1 MRVPVS
7 LLRRLVAVDVPL
19 DTLVRELNAR
29 VSEIEHLHRFPA
41 REAFAGVQV
50 VRLEEA
56 VARQDGHAR
65 WRLHDGRHLVV
76 GDRFEVVAGGC
87 YAAVLAGSALPDGTT
102 IDARPVAGMESD
114 GALVSEGM
122 LGIGKETARP
132 LRFAPEV
139 PPGAD
144 AWSTLDLDDV
154 VLEFDL
160 EPNRPDLFSLAGVAR
175 DVGAIWGGTVTLP
188 AQADLTKLP
197 ALTTTALRLDTP
209 RARAYL
215 AVELEGITVGPSP
228 QWLQNAVRKLG
239 MRPINNV
246 VDAANLAML
255 ELGEPM
261 HTFDADR
268 LRGDAI
274 VLRMADDGETV
285 TTLDGVER
293 TLTQECLLVCDG
305 AAAGGPSRPIAIAG
319 IMGDSASEVHAGTR
333 RVIVEVAAFDMAAIR
348 RASRRLSLRTEAS
361 LRFEKGLPVA
371 SLEPAAGRLVQL
383 LQEVAGARPV
393 AIARAGVA
401 APARVALPLDRE
413 NLRGRLGMD
422 IDDGGIDR
430 ILRASGCEVTGDTCL
445 APEFRPDLAI
455 PEDLVEEIGR
465 LHGYEHVQSVAPS
478 MALVAP
484 RANPWV
490 TTARRT
496 RRLLTAHGYDEVYL
510 PVWIGDG
517 EIAQYGLDAGSM
529 VKLINPLAE
538 NLCWFRPTSLPHLVE
553 AAVQNRKELERFA
566 FFEVGKTYA
575 RASDGTLVERQHL
588 GALSLGQGDVPA
600 ARDLLVALAR
610 ASGAD
615 ATVTRTTHPHL
626 HPGRTAS
633 VGGWATVGELHPR
646 LVREHGLRE
655 APVVILA
662 DLETLAGLQPALV
675 KFVAPPRFPGMT
687 LDLNVTVP
695 ARTEVAS
702 VLAAVPGTPDLRQA
716 EVVDVWPLAEGA
728 RLTLRFAFNAGDRS
742 LVQDEV
748 TRQMATVRTALEGA
762 GWGVA

>member
-7 LLRRLVAVDVPL
+7 LLRRLVSVDVPL

-65 WRLHDGRHLVV
+65 WRLHDGRHIVV

-87 YAAVLAGSALPDGTT
+87 YAAVLAGSTLPDGTA
-102 IDARPVAGMESD
+102 IDARPVAGLESD

-139 PPGAD
+139 APGAD
-144 AWSTLDLDDV
+144 AWTALELDDV

-175 DVGAIWGGTVTLP
+175 DVGAIWGGAVSLP
-188 AQADLTKLP
+188 AQADLAKLP
-197 ALTTTALRLDTP
+197 VLTTPALRLDTP

-215 AVELEGITVGPSP
+215 AVELDGITVGPSP

-246 VDAANLAML
+246 VDAANLAMI

-268 LRGDAI
+268 LQGDAI

-305 AAAGGPSRPIAIAG
+305 AAAGGASRPIAIAG
-319 IMGDSASEVHAGTR
+319 IMGDSASEVHPGTR

-383 LQEVAGARPV
+383 LQDVAGARPV

-401 APARVALPLDRE
+401 APARVALPLDRG

-422 IDDGGIDR
+422 IDDAAIDR
-430 ILRASGCEVTGDTCL
+430 ILRASGCDVVGDVCH

-510 PVWIGDG
+510 PVWIGDA
-517 EIAQYGLDAGSM
+517 EVTQYGLDAAAM

-553 AAVQNRKELERFA
+553 AAVQNRKELDRFA

-575 RASDGTLVERQHL
+575 RATDGTLVERQHL
-588 GALSLGQGDVPA
+588 GALSLGQGDVLA
-600 ARDLLVALAR
+600 ARDLMVALAR

-626 HPGRTAS
+626 HPGRTVS

-646 LVREHGLRE
+646 LVRENGLRE

-675 KFVAPPRFPGMT
+675 KFVPPPRFPGMT

-702 VLAAVPGTPDLRQA
+702 VLATVPGTPDLRHA

-748 TRQMATVRTALEGA
+748 VRQMATVRTALEGA

>member
-1 MRVPVS
+1 V
-7 LLRRLVAVDVPL
+7 
-19 DTLVRELNAR
+19 
-29 VSEIEHLHRFPA
+29 
-41 REAFAGVQV
+41 
-50 VRLEEA
+50 
-56 VARQDGHAR
+56 
-65 WRLHDGRHLVV
+65 
-76 GDRFEVVAGGC
+76 
-87 YAAVLAGSALPDGTT
+87 
-102 IDARPVAGMESD
+102 
-114 GALVSEGM
+114 
-122 LGIGKETARP
+122 
-132 LRFAPEV
+132 
-139 PPGAD
+139 
-144 AWSTLDLDDV
+144 
-154 VLEFDL
+154 
-160 EPNRPDLFSLAGVAR
+160 
-175 DVGAIWGGTVTLP
+175 
-188 AQADLTKLP
+188 
-197 ALTTTALRLDTP
+197 
-209 RARAYL
+209 
-215 AVELEGITVGPSP
+215 
-228 QWLQNAVRKLG
+228 
-239 MRPINNV
+239 
-246 VDAANLAML
+246 
-255 ELGEPM
+255 
-261 HTFDADR
+261 
-268 LRGDAI
+268 
-274 VLRMADDGETV
+274 
-285 TTLDGVER
+285 
-293 TLTQECLLVCDG
+293 
-305 AAAGGPSRPIAIAG
+305 AIAG
-319 IMGDSASEVHAGTR
+319 VMGDATSEVHAGTTD
-333 RVIVEVAAFDMAAIR
+333 VLLEVAAFDMAAIR

-393 AIARAGVA
+393 AIARAGMP
-401 APARVALPLDRE
+401 APARAALPLDRA

-422 IDDGGIDR
+422 IDDAQVDR
-430 ILRASGCEVTGDTCL
+430 ILRASGCEVSGDTCL

-510 PVWIGDG
+510 PVWIGDA
-517 EIAQYGLDAGSM
+517 EIAQYGLDAGGM

-553 AAVQNRKELERFA
+553 AAVQNRKELDRFA

-588 GALSLGQGDVPA
+588 GALSLGQGDVLA
-600 ARDLLVALAR
+600 ARDLMVALAR

-626 HPGRTAS
+626 HPGRTVS

-675 KFVAPPRFPGMT
+675 TFVPPPRFPGMT

-748 TRQMATVRTALEGA
+748 VRQMATVRTALEGA